1 VFLIIKILYRVILIP
16 QAREKDLTNDDRS
29 RNEFCVFK
37 PSIVRSLPSYLLD
50 SLAQATASAGVT
62 SSWVGMTAHRD
73 PQRITRDALPSCHL
87 VIIPQACYGLPFN
100 Q

>member
-1 VFLIIKILYRVILIP
+1 VFLIIKVLCGVILIP

-37 PSIVRSLPSYLLD
+37 PSIVRSLALL
-50 SLAQATASAGVT
+50 
-62 SSWVGMTAHRD
+62 GMTAHRD
-73 PQRITRDALPSCHL
+73 PQLTTRDALPSCHL
-87 VIIPQACYGLPFN
+87 VIIPQACYGLPVN